1 MDPQPPA
8 STKNSL
14 NILSNF
20 SVNNMRAMLHTT
32 VSPSMIHWFGMAFVV
47 VILLWLITYVTTKL
61 NLNRTNCLSIQSY
74 YNEPTKITSAWTSLN
89 SKDYQ
94 KNLRDFYI
102 KTAYNCCASGQY
114 KNDYVSLCALH
125 NTIVQGCRCLDFEIY
140 CLNDTPVVAVSSI
153 DMVGVKQSY
162 NALSISDVLN
172 DINTYAFSEVN
183 VPSDG
188 KDPRYCPNPK
198 DPLLLHFRL
207 KTNKVNVLNQLA
219 AEIAQTLG
227 NKLMPIDYMREYNG
241 KNLTKVSI
249 DKFLGKVIIMVEK
262 SNASQGMPVLYQ
274 SKNLWELTNVTTN
287 SAFIHEQFFTDIK
300 NATDPQDIINFNRQ
314 NMTLVIPDMAEYDI
328 NYIYT
333 VPQVLGCQLMAM
345 SFQNHDQN
353 LVTYNDLFEQAGS
366 AFVPKPDSLLYIPTI
381 IAKPAPL
388 SPRLNTATKF
398 KEVPGLGQ
406 MPF

>member
-1 MDPQPPA
+1 MNPA
-8 STKNSL
+8 SSNTNST
-14 NILSNF
+14 NILSNL
-20 SVNNMRAMLHTT
+20 SAENMRKMLHTT
-32 VSPSMIHWFGMAFVV
+32 LSPVAIHWFGMSFVV

-61 NLNRTNCLSIQSY
+61 NLNKTNCNSIQSY
-74 YNEPTKITSAWTSLN
+74 YNEPTKITSSWTSLN

-125 NTIVQGCRCLDFEIY
+125 NTIIQGCRCLDFEIY
-140 CLNDTPVVAVSSI
+140 CLNDAPVVAVSSI
-153 DMVGVKQSY
+153 DMIGVKQSY
-162 NALSISDVLN
+162 NALPISDVLN
-172 DINTYAFSEVN
+172 DINTYAFSEVKI
-183 VPSDG
+183 PSEG
-188 KDPRYCPNPK
+188 KEKRYCPNPK

-227 NKLMPIDYMREYNG
+227 NRLLSIEYMREYNG

-262 SNASQGMPVLYQ
+262 SNSSQGMPILYQ
-274 SKNLWELTNVTTN
+274 SKNLWELTNITTN
-287 SAFIHEQFFTDIK
+287 SAFIHEQLFTDIK
-300 NATDPQDIINFNRQ
+300 NATDPNDIIDFNRQ
-314 NMTLVIPDMAEYDI
+314 NMTIVLPDLAEYDI

-333 VPQVLGCQLMAM
+333 TPQVLGCQLMAM

-353 LVTYNDLFEQAGS
+353 LITYNDMFERAGS
-366 AFVPKPDSLLYIPTI
+366 AFVPKPDSLLYVPTVIP
-381 IAKPAPL
+381 KPPPL
-388 SPRLNTATKF
+388 SPRLNTETRY
-398 KEVPGLGQ
+398 KEIPGLGK